1 MQAQDLYNQA
11 RAAGLAAA
19 AAAQVTPMI
28 VNAHANPLDANSE
41 ITKQYF
47 VSDGVC
53 GFASIVIKNIKFA
66 NALKKM
72 GLGRKNYGGGYALSV
87 QDFNQS
93 LTRKEAYAHAF
104 AQVLNAHG
112 ITAFTDSRMD

>member
-19 AAAQVTPMI
+19 QAAQVTPMI
-28 VNAHANPLDANSE
+28 IQQHKNMLDDSSPVV
-41 ITKQYF
+41 KQYF

-53 GFASIVIKNIKFA
+53 GFASVVVRDIKFS
-66 NALKKM
+66 NQLKKL
-72 GLGRKNYGGGYALSV
+72 GIGRKNYGTGWSISV
-87 QDFNQS
+87 SDFNQS

-104 AQVLNAHG
+104 AKVLNDHG
-112 ITAFTDSRMD
+112 ITAYTDSRMD

>member
-1 MQAQDLYNQA
+1 MQAQEIYTTA

-19 AAAQVTPMI
+19 AAAQVAPMI
-28 VNAHANPLDANSE
+28 VSAHANPLDSNSE

-47 VSDGVC
+47 VADGVC
-53 GFASIVIKNIKFA
+53 GFASVIIKNIKFA

-104 AQVLNAHG
+104 AAVLNAHG
-112 ITAFTDSRMD
+112 ITAYTDSRMD

>member
-1 MQAQDLYNQA
+1 MNAQEIYTTA

-19 AAAQVTPMI
+19 AAAQVQPMI
-28 VNAHANPLDANSE
+28 VQQCRGLFDHTVVREYVIDE
-41 ITKQYF
+41 
-47 VSDGVC
+47 GVC
-53 GFASIVIKNIKFA
+53 GFASVVIKNIKFA
-66 NALKKM
+66 NQLKKM

-104 AQVLNAHG
+104 AKVLNDHG
-112 ITAFTDSRMD
+112 ITAYTDSRMD

>member
-1 MQAQDLYNQA
+1 MQAQEIYTTA

-19 AAAQVTPMI
+19 AAAQVAPMI
-28 VNAHANPLDANSE
+28 VSAHANPLDSNSE

-47 VSDGVC
+47 VADGVC
-53 GFASIVIKNIKFA
+53 GFASVFIKNINFA

-104 AQVLNAHG
+104 AAVLNAHG
-112 ITAFTDSRMD
+112 ITAYTDSRMD

>member
-1 MQAQDLYNQA
+1 MQAQDLYTQA

-19 AAAQVTPMI
+19 AAVQVTPMI
-28 VNAHANPLDANSE
+28 VQQCRGLFDPTIVRQHVVN
-41 ITKQYF
+41 
-47 VSDGVC
+47 DGVC
-53 GFASIVIKNIKFA
+53 GFASVVIKNIKFA
-66 NALKKM
+66 NQLKKM

-104 AQVLNAHG
+104 AKVLNDHG
-112 ITAFTDSRMD
+112 ITAYTDSRMD

>member
-19 AAAQVTPMI
+19 QAAQVQPMI
-28 VNAHANPLDANSE
+28 VQQCRGLFDNTVVREYVID
-41 ITKQYF
+41 
-47 VSDGVC
+47 DGVC

-104 AQVLNAHG
+104 AQVLNDHG
-112 ITAFTDSRMD
+112 ITAYTDSRMD

>member
-28 VNAHANPLDANSE
+28 VSAHANPLDSKSE
-41 ITKQYF
+41 ITQQYF

-66 NALKKM
+66 NQLKKM

-93 LTRKEAYAHAF
+93 LQRKEAYAYAF
-104 AQVLNAHG
+104 AGVLREAG
-112 ITAFTDSRMD
+112 IEAYVDSRMD

>member
-28 VNAHANPLDANSE
+28 VQQCRGLFDNTVVREYVID
-41 ITKQYF
+41 
-47 VSDGVC
+47 DGVC

-112 ITAFTDSRMD
+112 ITAYTDSRMD

>member
-28 VNAHANPLDANSE
+28 VSAHANPLDSNSE

-47 VSDGVC
+47 VADGVC
-53 GFASIVIKNIKFA
+53 GFASVVIKNIKFA
-66 NALKKM
+66 NQLKKM

-104 AQVLNAHG
+104 AKVLNDNG
-112 ITAFTDSRMD
+112 ITAYTDSRMD

>member
-1 MQAQDLYNQA
+1 MNAQEIYIQA

-28 VNAHANPLDANSE
+28 VNAHANPLDSNSPV
-41 ITKQYF
+41 TRSYC
-47 VSDGVC
+47 VNDGVC
-53 GFASIVIKNIKFA
+53 GFASIIIKNIKFA
-66 NALKKM
+66 NQLKKM

-104 AQVLNAHG
+104 AAVLNDHG
-112 ITAFTDSRMD
+112 ITAYTDSRMD

>member
-1 MQAQDLYNQA
+1 MNAQEIYTTA

-19 AAAQVTPMI
+19 AAAQVQPMI
-28 VNAHANPLDANSE
+28 VSQCRGLFDNTILRQHVVN
-41 ITKQYF
+41 
-47 VSDGVC
+47 DGVC
-53 GFASIVIKNIKFA
+53 GFASVIIKDIKFA

-93 LTRKEAYAHAF
+93 LTRKETYAHAF
-104 AQVLNAHG
+104 AKVLNDNG
-112 ITAFTDSRMD
+112 ITAYTDSRMD

>member
-1 MQAQDLYNQA
+1 MNAQDLYNQA

-19 AAAQVTPMI
+19 AAAQVQPMI
-28 VNAHANPLDANSE
+28 VQQHANMLDDSSPVTRSYYVN
-41 ITKQYF
+41 
-47 VSDGVC
+47 DGVC

-66 NALKKM
+66 NQLKKM

-104 AQVLNAHG
+104 AKVLNDNG
-112 ITAFTDSRMD
+112 ITAYTNSRMD

>member
-1 MQAQDLYNQA
+1 MNAQEIYTTA

-28 VNAHANPLDANSE
+28 VQQCRGLFDPTIVRQHVVN
-41 ITKQYF
+41 
-47 VSDGVC
+47 DGVC

-104 AQVLNAHG
+104 AKVLNDHG
-112 ITAFTDSRMD
+112 ITAYTDSRMD

>member
-1 MQAQDLYNQA
+1 MQAQEIYTTA

-19 AAAQVTPMI
+19 AAAQVAPMI
-28 VNAHANPLDANSE
+28 VSAHANPLDSNSE

-47 VSDGVC
+47 VADGVC
-53 GFASIVIKNIKFA
+53 GFASVIIKNIKFA

-93 LTRKEAYAHAF
+93 LARKEAYAHAF
-104 AQVLNAHG
+104 AAVLNAHG
-112 ITAFTDSRMD
+112 ITAYTDSRMD

>member
-1 MQAQDLYNQA
+1 MNASELYNQA
-11 RAAGLAAA
+11 RAAGLLAAQ
-19 AAAQVTPMI
+19 AAQVTPMI
-28 VNAHANPLDANSE
+28 VNAHANPLDSHSPV
-41 ITKQYF
+41 TRSYF

-53 GFASIVIKNIKFA
+53 GFASVVIKNIKFA
-66 NALKKM
+66 NQLKKM

-104 AQVLNAHG
+104 AKVLNDNG
-112 ITAFTDSRMD
+112 ITAYTNSRMD

>member
-1 MQAQDLYNQA
+1 MNAQELYTQA

-19 AAAQVTPMI
+19 QAAQVAPMVVQQCRGLFDPTI
-28 VNAHANPLDANSE
+28 VRQHV
-41 ITKQYF
+41 

-53 GFASIVIKNIKFA
+53 GFASVIIKNIKFA

-104 AQVLNAHG
+104 AAVLNDHG
-112 ITAFTDSRMD
+112 ITAYTDSRMD